1 MKRVIYYL
9 GSISLALFLTLS
21 SASFFGGR
29 VFAKDNVQTQK
40 VCIKADGYTLEC
52 GKYKGYE
59 TDYNHETKKPFKK
72 LVTAEIGKNKITI
85 NGITTK
91 LKVKG
96 NKLYIKKT
104 EMYELIGNNKLLML
118 AGGGIVFEHE

>member
-1 MKRVIYYL
+1 MRRFFYGL
-9 GSISLALFLTLS
+9 CAISLALFLTLS
-21 SASFFGGR
+21 SALFLSGQI
-29 VFAKDNVQTQK
+29 FAKDNI
-40 VCIKADGYTLEC
+40 CIKSDRYTLEC
-52 GKYKGYE
+52 GKYQGYE

-72 LVTAEIGKNKITI
+72 LVTAEIGRNTISI